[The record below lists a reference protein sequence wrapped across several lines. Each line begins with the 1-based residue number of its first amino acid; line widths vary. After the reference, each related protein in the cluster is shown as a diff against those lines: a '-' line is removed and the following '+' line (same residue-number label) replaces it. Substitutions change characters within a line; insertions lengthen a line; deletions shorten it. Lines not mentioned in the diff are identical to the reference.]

1 MAFVSNLFDG
11 VITFISFVIFGLL
24 FKTIL
29 RTTVTLIVLAIATY
43 FIFFAGSAKVEQKA
57 AETKLPSV
65 VVESAGN
72 TSGDSTFTAVG
83 TLQAVSEA
91 KLQTESGGRIVGVYT
106 KLGASVRAGSIIARL
121 EGASESAQLLQAQGA
136 YEAAIAGSAQGDVG
150 KSEAANAKKTAQNA
164 AVTTYKNAYT
174 TVSGAVFTSLD
185 QFFANPNSKVPGVRI
200 SRANTSYQNMQ
211 RVNLQTTLPAWQRKT
226 TSLSVTSNLSGAL
239 NEAEATTKIVLS
251 MVDDFIIGFNNE
263 KPNSQYTEANYIQL
277 AASFNTLRG
286 QLVGTLSSIDAA
298 RSGLVSAD
306 EAINRATIAGSGNI
320 VSSADAQIKIAL
332 GSLRSAQANYEKT
345 LVRTPITGVVNAL
358 YLKTGEYAS
367 PSTPAAIIANNNQGL
382 EVSTSVSQEESLL
395 IKIGDQVK
403 IDKVANG
410 IIAAI
415 GGSID
420 PTTGKVAVKI
430 SAEASPSLQNG
441 STVSVVFTTAT
452 SSNTSEI
459 SIPLSA
465 VKMTGSGPIVF
476 TVDAD
481 KNTLIA
487 NSIVLGN
494 IRGDVVVVTSGI
506 NRDTPIVI
514 DGRGLKEGAEV
525 IIEIK

>member
-1 MAFVSNLFDG
+1 MAFVSNLFNG

-29 RTTVTLIVLAIATY
+29 RTVGSLIVLAVAIY
-43 FIFFAGSAKVEQKA
+43 LIFFAGSAKVEQKA

-121 EGASESAQLLQAQGA
+121 EGASESAQLMQAQGA

-150 KSEAANAKKTAQNA
+150 KNEAENAKRAAQNA

-174 TVSGAVFTSLD
+174 TVSGVVFTSLD
-185 QFFANPNSKVPGVRI
+185 KFFANPNSQIPGVRVGK
-200 SRANTSYQNMQ
+200 ANTSFQNME
-211 RVNLQTTLPAWQRKT
+211 RVKLQTTLPAWQKKAN
-226 TSLSVTSNLSGAL
+226 SLSTESDLRGAL
-239 NEAEATTKIVLS
+239 NEAEITTKKVLA
-251 MVDDFIIGFNNE
+251 MIDDFIIAFNKEN
-263 KPNSQYTEANYIQL
+263 PNIQYSEADYIQFIRDFT
-277 AASFNTLRG
+277 AVRG
-286 QLVGTLSSIDAA
+286 QLVGILSSIDAA
-298 RSGLVSAD
+298 RTGLANAD
-306 EAINRATIAGSGNI
+306 EAIKRAQIAGSGSQ

-332 GSLRSAQANYEKT
+332 GSLRAAQANYEKT
-345 LVRTPITGVVNAL
+345 LVRTPISGVVNAL
-358 YLKTGEYAS
+358 YLKTGDYAS

-382 EVSTSVSQEESLL
+382 EVSTSVSQEESVL
-395 IKIGDQVK
+395 INVGDKVR

-410 IIAAI
+410 TIAAI

-430 SAEASPSLQNG
+430 SADASQSLQNG

-481 KNTLIA
+481 RNILIA
-487 NSIVLGN
+487 NPIVLGN